1 MKGEILML
9 KIVDIKKRF
18 DNFEVLKGISLDV
31 KKGEVV
37 SIIGPSGSGKS
48 TFLRCID
55 CLENADTGLIVLE
68 NKTIDY
74 ENIDKKEKL
83 WLRRNMAMVFQN
95 YNLFLHHTVLENV
108 TDALIHVKK
117 IDKKIAKKIGIEA
130 LKKVGLEN
138 RLESYPNQLSGG
150 QQQRVGIARALALSP
165 KLILFDE
172 PTSAL
177 DPELVSEVLL
187 VIKKL
192 TEEGMTMIIV
202 THEMKFAKDIS
213 DRVIFMDKGSI
224 VEEGAP
230 NRLFVHPIKD
240 RTRQFLRQ
248 SRMIED
254 YII

>member
-1 MKGEILML
+1 ML
-9 KIVDIKKRF
+9 KITNIKK
-18 DNFEVLKGISLDV
+18 NFGDFQVLKGITAEV
-31 KKGEVV
+31 KKGEVL

-55 CLENADTGLIVLE
+55 CLEEADSGHITLE
-68 NKTIDY
+68 DKTIDF
-74 ENIDKKEKL
+74 EKIDKKEKL
-83 WLRRNMAMVFQN
+83 WLRRNMAMVFQS

-117 IDKKIAKKIGIEA
+117 IDKEKAKEIGIEA
-130 LKKVGLEN
+130 LKKVGMDD
-138 RLESYPNQLSGG
+138 RIDSYPSQLSGG
-150 QQQRVGIARALALSP
+150 QQQRVGIARGIALNP

-187 VIKKL
+187 AIKKL
-192 TEEGMTMIIV
+192 SEEGMTMVIV

-213 DRVIFMDKGSI
+213 DKVIFMDKGVI
-224 VEEGAP
+224 VEEGIP
-230 NRLFVHPIKD
+230 EDIFNHPSEE
-240 RTRQFLRQ
+240 RTKQFLRQ
-248 SRMIED
+248 SGTIED